1 MKLNMGSDTFVDVE
15 IPLLWGKRAIV
26 QDKQG
31 RISVIDLG
39 GSEAA
44 LEIVGDKPA
53 PGVEYKLNIEG
64 FSILEGDKEL
74 YSYNPEDKTL
84 TGIELNLPDC
94 QISPSEIRVGTNIF
108 SGNTVVGSGV
118 GIAISE
124 DGLALGAPLPPS
136 LAKLI
141 VR

>member
-1 MKLNMGSDTFVDVE
+1 MNLNMGSQTFVDVE

-31 RISVIDLG
+31 RISVIDLSS
-39 GSEAA
+39 SEAK
-44 LEIVGDKPA
+44 LEIVGDKQA

-74 YSYNPEDKTL
+74 YSYNPEEKTL
-84 TGIELNLPDC
+84 TGIALNLPEC
-94 QISPSEIRVGTNIF
+94 QIGSSEIRVGTNTF
-108 SGNTVVGSGV
+108 SGNIVVGFGV
-118 GIAISE
+118 GIVVSE
-124 DGLALGAPLPPS
+124 AGIGMGAPLPPN
-136 LAKLI
+136 LAKLV